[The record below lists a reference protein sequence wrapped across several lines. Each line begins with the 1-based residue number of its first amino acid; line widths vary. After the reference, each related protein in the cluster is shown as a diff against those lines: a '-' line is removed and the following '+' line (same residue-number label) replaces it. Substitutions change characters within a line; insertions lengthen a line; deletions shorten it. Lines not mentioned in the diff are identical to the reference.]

1 MLGSLHYG
9 TANAGADPLATRR
22 YRWRCHMATGWS
34 PTSMPRREAQFALL
48 YPDLSRSAREMEA
61 AEEFAA
67 REEA

>member
-1 MLGSLHYG
+1 
-9 TANAGADPLATRR
+9 
-22 YRWRCHMATGWS
+22 MATGWS

-61 AEEFAA
+61 AEQFAA